1 MKDSHVIDCV
11 DKAIHELVYDKW
23 SLQKA
28 YNYYNG
34 KRDAE
39 QFRYLEENFGIGNPT
54 SVEFTPLI
62 KKHVDALIGEYLDI
76 PLLPKVS
83 CKDRDT
89 ISKITRELQIKISSE
104 VFKYTQQFLN
114 NQLLN
119 FIGGQNPTVDV
130 NIQATLDKIIEEVE
144 NDFISE
150 YEIAAQN
157 VLEYCIQSRKTD
169 LANKLRMLLLD
180 LLVAGCAFYRVKPSS
195 IGTNIVI
202 EVLNPLNTFIDK
214 NPESQYIKDSYRA
227 VIRKWM
233 TRDQILNEYG
243 DELTQEAISELEDIH
258 DHYSEYN
265 SFYVRTYT
273 NVPVNQPYTGDAQGL
288 DAGKTII
295 PGFPSSK
302 EFIEYKLIPVFEVE
316 WIQVDKED
324 GEYIE
329 NRYEGVK
336 IADSIYIPRGKS
348 KNVIRTQDD
357 PTKCNLS
364 VNGIYLTNRDHIP
377 QSLVLQCTSLQDK
390 YDLVIYLRDNILA
403 NSGTAGDWLDVSVLP
418 AWLGADMTERIQ
430 KWIAYKKTGIGLIDT
445 SQEGRAFNNNTT
457 FSGFDDAIRIQTMQ
471 AFDVVLARIEDQTSS
486 ITGVFR
492 ERLNGIQQRDAVS
505 NVEAG
510 ARNSYIITKPF
521 YQQMDTLATDI
532 LYDCLDMAKIV
543 WKEGLTGTLV
553 LGDKLLK
560 TFTALPEHFT
570 MTDYDVHIVPSTQI
584 LKDFQQ
590 MQGLVFELIKG
601 GMMEPDTAV
610 EAMTARSLTELKDK
624 VQKAWAKKKKENDQ
638 LGQMQQQLQQLDQQN
653 KELTKVNQQ
662 LQAKLEQFNEAKLQ
676 LEREKLKAD
685 IDISWYNAHT
695 EREFKTSKSEVEQKK
710 VDIELGQL
718 YDGNPYNNQIRF
730 Q

>member
-1 MKDSHVIDCV
+1 MKDNHVIDCV
-11 DKAIHELVYDKW
+11 DKAIQELVYDKW

-39 QFRYLEENFGIGNPT
+39 QFRYLEENYGIGNPT
-54 SVEFTPLI
+54 SIEFTPLI

-83 CKDRDT
+83 CKDKNT
-89 ISKITRELQIKISSE
+89 ISKITRELQIKVSSE
-104 VFKYTQQFLN
+104 VFKFVQQFLN
-114 NQLLN
+114 NQLLD
-119 FIGGQNPTVDV
+119 FIGGKNPSIDI
-130 NIQATLDKIIEEVE
+130 NIQHTIDKIVEEVNNE
-144 NDFISE
+144 FISE

-157 VLEYCIQSRKTD
+157 VLEYCIQSRAVD
-169 LANKLRMLLLD
+169 LSNKLRILLLD

-195 IGTNIVI
+195 SGTNIVI
-202 EVLNPLNTFIDK
+202 EVLNPLNTFIDR
-214 NPESQYIKDSYRA
+214 NPESQYVKDSYRV

-233 TRDQILNEYG
+233 TRDQILSEYG
-243 DELTQEAISELEDIH
+243 NDLSKDAISELNDIN
-258 DHYSEYN
+258 DHYTEYN
-265 SFYVRTYT
+265 SFYVRAYT
-273 NVPVNQPYTGDAQGL
+273 NVPFNQPYTGDAQGL

-295 PGFPSSK
+295 PGYPSSK
-302 EFIEYKLIPVFEVE
+302 EFMEYHLIPVYEVE
-316 WIQVDKED
+316 WIEVDKKTFVE
-324 GEYIE
+324 E
-329 NRYEGVK
+329 RYEGVK
-336 IADSIYIPRGKS
+336 IGESIYIPKGKS
-348 KNVIRTQDD
+348 ENVIRTQNS
-357 PTKCNLS
+357 PNKCGLS
-364 VNGIYLTNRDHIP
+364 VNGILLTNRDHIP
-377 QSLVLQCTSLQDK
+377 QSLVLQCVHLQDK

-418 AWLGADMTERIQ
+418 TWLGADQTERIQ

-445 SQEGRAFNNNTT
+445 SQEGRTFNNNTT

-471 AFDVVLARIEDQTSS
+471 AFDIVLARIEEQASS

-492 ERLNGIQQRDAVS
+492 ERLNGIQQRDAVT

-543 WKEGLTGTLV
+543 WKEGLTGTLI
-553 LGDKLLK
+553 LGDKLIR
-560 TFTALPEHFT
+560 TFTALPEYFT
-570 MTDYDVHIVPSTQI
+570 LTDYDIHIVPSTTI
-584 LKDFQQ
+584 LKDLQQ

-601 GMMEPDTAV
+601 GLMEPDTAV
-610 EAMTARSLTELKDK
+610 EAMTARSLSELKDR
-624 VQKAWAKKKKENDQ
+624 VQKSWIKKKKENDQ
-638 LGQMQQQLQQLDQQN
+638 LGQLQQQIQQLDQQN

-662 LQAKLEQFNEAKLQ
+662 LQAKLEQFNEARIQIEKERLKLDS
-676 LEREKLKAD
+676 D
-685 IDISWYNAHT
+685 IRWYEAHT
-695 EREFKTSKSEVEQKK
+695 EREFKTNKSEVEQKK

-718 YDGNPYNNQIRF
+718 YDRNPYNNQVRF